1 MSREHPSSVY
11 RIKKPKKAAE
21 RNIVDSSI
29 FQPYGTRR
37 NRQPTTTL
45 AHAAAASR
53 TSHSR
58 RALLQGRQVTESTQ
72 APAMA
77 AALEAQM
84 KEEEASESKASRKH
98 K

>member
-1 MSREHPSSVY
+1 MTREHPTSAY
-11 RIKKPKKAAE
+11 RVKKPKKAAE
-21 RNIVDSSI
+21 RQIVDSSI
-29 FQPYGTRR
+29 FQPYGTRQ
-37 NRQPTTTL
+37 NRKPTTTL

-77 AALEAQM
+77 AALEAEI
-84 KEEEASESKASRKH
+84 KKNAAPESKATGKN